1 MNTFDFTI
9 WEDAKIY
16 STRSLLLQKILES
29 YALDDGKGIEQFFFF
44 FLGAVQLWGVSLE
57 KLAKHWPSSLQYLKM
72 KYSWFATSS
81 SQFFS
86 MII

>member
-1 MNTFDFTI
+1 MNTSDFTI

-44 FLGAVQLWGVSLE
+44 FGCSSTLGCKPQEVGKA
-57 KLAKHWPSSLQYLKM
+57 LAKFTSILKNE
-72 KYSWFATSS
+72 
-81 SQFFS
+81 
-86 MII
+86 I